1 MRILLLIF
9 TLMPMIGFSHLITN
23 KLNDKDGTVE
33 VTFKGKVGKY
43 PNFEDL
49 NTSLGDFS
57 NHLNELIKQ
66 SKYKILSNSGQA
78 TISNNE
84 ITINL
89 KLVNSWDS
97 LSFALVRFHA
107 VFVTDNLYDSEFKRN
122 ISRED
127 YLSRAYFELGW
138 QINLRN
144 QIDEKFQFLGSSRP
158 IETNKISNLNPENP
172 SLEYSL
178 AIFGVFIQPRNN
190 IIDSAYY
197 NGLNKLKKNSANNL
211 HIGYAM
217 KNILPSITIV
227 NKTKSEKSEIQNLST
242 TTNNQNN
249 SNNKGTIYDAILK
262 GFTKDQL
269 NYLNLVKSK
278 NADPKQIKGKIC
290 GYGFD
295 ICKFCKERYR
305 YNKFSNSKI
314 SDVQFIFTDLGKI
327 YLDGIFM
334 FEALLSPK
342 VTANKIR
349 AFSEELKSTLNEIK
363 SNNIY
368 YCEGKPAGYCSKHD

>member
-9 TLMPMIGFSHLITN
+9 TLMPMIGFSQLITN
-23 KLNDKDGTVE
+23 KLNDKVGTVE

-172 SLEYSL
+172 
-178 AIFGVFIQPRNN
+178 R
-190 IIDSAYY
+190 DR
-197 NGLNKLKKNSANNL
+197 
-211 HIGYAM
+211 
-217 KNILPSITIV
+217 
-227 NKTKSEKSEIQNLST
+227 KS
-242 TTNNQNN
+242 
-249 SNNKGTIYDAILK
+249 
-262 GFTKDQL
+262 
-269 NYLNLVKSK
+269 V
-278 NADPKQIKGKIC
+278 
-290 GYGFD
+290 
-295 ICKFCKERYR
+295 
-305 YNKFSNSKI
+305 
-314 SDVQFIFTDLGKI
+314 V
-327 YLDGIFM
+327 
-334 FEALLSPK
+334 
-342 VTANKIR
+342 
-349 AFSEELKSTLNEIK
+349 
-363 SNNIY
+363 
-368 YCEGKPAGYCSKHD
+368 